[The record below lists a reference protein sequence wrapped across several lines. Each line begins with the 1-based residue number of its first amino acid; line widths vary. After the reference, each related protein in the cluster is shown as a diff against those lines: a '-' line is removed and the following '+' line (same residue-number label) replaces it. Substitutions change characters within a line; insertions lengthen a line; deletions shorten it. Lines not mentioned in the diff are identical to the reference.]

1 MNAHAQTSPDPGR
14 ARSLRLAVL
23 LATYMQSANLPLPN
37 AVLRLIQGSLS
48 MTDDQAGWIFTAY
61 LAASA
66 ITMPIAQWLAAR
78 FGVKRVYQAA
88 LAFFV
93 LGLLLATVAT
103 TPLEFIGA
111 RIIQGLASGVLAPLS
126 MAIAMETLAPEKRM
140 KFGATWTAI
149 VLFGIVSG
157 PCIGGW
163 IAEHFD
169 WRPIFYISLPLSAY
183 IFLVVA
189 LLLAEK
195 KAEKA
200 PSFDF
205 FGFGSFTLG
214 LISLQMLLDRGE
226 RLDWFDS
233 PEIWVEALACGLG
246 LYLFM
251 THVLASKAHFLNK
264 RLFSDRN
271 FVLSTIIFFAVGFV
285 LLSTMALTSPMLD
298 EILGYPP
305 DTTGAL
311 TMPRGI
317 GLVGAFLL
325 MGRLAERFD
334 RRLFVAAG
342 VALVVYANWLM
353 LGFSPLM
360 DWSPVA
366 VAGAI
371 QGIGIGML
379 MPALTKVAFGGRGAR
394 CAVSAGRLRCGS
406 GSPAGAQRQG
416 PSVSN
421 FYAIG
426 PRVGFDLDVFG
437 GNKRLIEQ
445 RFHNADST
453 KTSWPVSACEE
464 RPPAGS
470 PQQRHQQNLEL
481 VDNGDERGL
490 VGDHVVK
497 PSSAGKGIDA
507 VPKCA
512 AA

>member
-1 MNAHAQTSPDPGR
+1 MNANLAGPQG
-14 ARSLRLAVL
+14 ARTLRFAAL

-48 MTDDQAGWIFTAY
+48 MTDDQAGWIFTSY

-66 ITMPIAQWLAAR
+66 ITMPIAQWLAGR
-78 FGVKRVYQAA
+78 YGLKRVYQAA

-93 LGLLLATVAT
+93 LGLLLATQAT

-126 MAIAMETLAPEKRM
+126 MAIALETLPLEKRA

-157 PCIGGW
+157 PAIGGW
-163 IAEHFD
+163 LGEHFG
-169 WRPIFYISLPLSAY
+169 WRPIFYISLPLSAF
-183 IFLVVA
+183 IFLAMA

-195 KAEKA
+195 KAEKR

-226 RLDWFDS
+226 RLDWFS
-233 PEIWVEALACGLG
+233 STEIWLEAIGCALG
-246 LYLFM
+246 LYLFAV
-251 THVLASKAHFLNK
+251 HVLTAKVHFLNK
-264 RLFSDRN
+264 RLFNDRN
-271 FVLSTIIFFAVGFV
+271 FVLSTVIFFAVGFV

-305 DTTGAL
+305 DTTGSL
-311 TMPRGI
+311 TIPRGI

-325 MGRLAERFD
+325 MSRVPERFD

-342 VALVVYANWLM
+342 VAVVIYANWLM
-353 LGFSPLM
+353 LGYSPLM

-371 QGIGIGML
+371 QGIGIGIL
-379 MPALTKVAFGGRGAR
+379 MPSLTKVAF
-394 CAVSAGRLRCGS
+394 STLDPTLRPEGTGLFNLSRVYGS
-406 GSPAGAQRQG
+406 TLGVAIVQLFFFNNTQAMHMAL
-416 PSVSN
+416 VSN
-421 FYAIG
+421 LTPY
-426 PRVGFDLDVFG
+426 R
-437 GNKRLIEQ
+437 
-445 RFHNADST
+445 
-453 KTSWPVSACEE
+453 
-464 RPPAGS
+464 
-470 PQQRHQQNLEL
+470 
-481 VDNGDERGL
+481 
-490 VGDHVVK
+490 
-497 PSSAGKGIDA
+497 
-507 VPKCA
+507 A
-512 AA
+512 AAHSVPTSLQALAGLNEMITGQAAFIAVVDQFKILMFAMLVVSPLVVFLRKPVATN

>member
-1 MNAHAQTSPDPGR
+1 MNANLAGPQSAGT
-14 ARSLRLAVL
+14 LRFAAL

-48 MTDDQAGWIFTAY
+48 MTDDQAGWIFTSY

-66 ITMPIAQWLAAR
+66 ITMPIAQWLAGR
-78 FGVKRVYQAA
+78 YGLKRVYQTA

-93 LGLLLATVAT
+93 LGLLLATQAT
-103 TPLEFIGA
+103 TPLEFVGA

-126 MAIAMETLAPEKRM
+126 MAIALETLSLEKRA

-157 PCIGGW
+157 PSIGGW
-163 IAEHFD
+163 VGEHFG
-169 WRPIFYISLPLSAY
+169 WRPIFYISLPLSAF
-183 IFLVVA
+183 IFLVMA

-195 KAEKA
+195 KAEKR

-226 RLDWFDS
+226 RLDWFS
-233 PEIWVEALACGLG
+233 STEIWLEAIGCALG
-246 LYLFM
+246 LYLFAV
-251 THVLASKAHFLNK
+251 HVLTAKVHFLNK
-264 RLFSDRN
+264 RLFNDRN
-271 FVLSTIIFFAVGFV
+271 FVLSTVIFFAVGFV

-305 DTTGAL
+305 DTTGSL
-311 TMPRGI
+311 TIPRGI

-325 MGRLAERFD
+325 MGRVPERFD

-342 VALVVYANWLM
+342 VAVVIYANWLM
-353 LGFSPLM
+353 LGYSPLM

-379 MPALTKVAFGGRGAR
+379 MPSLTKVAF
-394 CAVSAGRLRCGS
+394 STLDPTLRPEGTGLFNLSRVYGS
-406 GSPAGAQRQG
+406 TLGVAIVQLFFFNNTQAMHMALA
-416 PSVSN
+416 SN
-421 FYAIG
+421 LTPY
-426 PRVGFDLDVFG
+426 R
-437 GNKRLIEQ
+437 
-445 RFHNADST
+445 
-453 KTSWPVSACEE
+453 
-464 RPPAGS
+464 
-470 PQQRHQQNLEL
+470 
-481 VDNGDERGL
+481 
-490 VGDHVVK
+490 
-497 PSSAGKGIDA
+497 
-507 VPKCA
+507 A
-512 AA
+512 AAHSAPTSLQALAGLNEMITGQAAFIAVVDQFKILMFAMLVVSPLVVFLRKPVPTN